1 MLKGLWEVLEILG
14 VLLVWWLVSVYLAPR
29 VKGGF
34 S

>member
-1 MLKGLWEVLEILG
+1 MKGLYEVLEILG
-14 VLLVWWLVSVYLAPR
+14 VLLLWLLVSVYLAPR

>member
-1 MLKGLWEVLEILG
+1 MKGLFEVLEILG
-14 VLLVWWLVSVYLAPR
+14 VLLLWLLVSIYLAPR

>member
-1 MLKGLWEVLEILG
+1 MKGLFEVLEILG
-14 VLLVWWLVSVYLAPR
+14 ILLLWLLVSVYLAPR